1 VRTGAAWA
9 LGKLGDPRAVEP
21 LIETLNDPKPRVR
34 KDAAWALGRLG
45 DDRAASPLN
54 NLLQDKDD
62 DVRQAVK
69 TALDALKKRST
80 GKNTETT

>member
-1 VRTGAAWA
+1 
-9 LGKLGDPRAVEP
+9 

-69 TALDALKKRST
+69 TALDTLKKKST
-80 GKNTETT
+80 